1 MKILITNDD
10 GIHAIGI
17 QKLAAWASKLGEV
30 TVVAPKDEQSGKSQ
44 GINVHTEIEVER
56 LDLGGGITWYAVD
69 STPADCVRFALNGLK
84 ERYDLVLS
92 GVNRGLNVG
101 PEFFH
106 SGTLGAAYEAA
117 YAGMPV
123 LALSIY
129 MFVYE
134 EATDHMDEIY
144 AFVRKNDLFSVCPL
158 YSVNIPA
165 EPKGIRIAQMSMFEY
180 AESFFRLDNGKVRMP
195 GGKRVHEVK
204 ADSDCDIDV
213 VFNGYISV
221 TPITLERTDLA
232 AYEKLRG
239 LNP

>member
-10 GIHAIGI
+10 GIHASGI

-30 TVVAPKDEQSGKSQ
+30 TVVAPKCEQSGKSQ
-44 GINVHTEIEVER
+44 GINVHTEIEVQK
-56 LDLGGGITWYAVD
+56 LDLGEGISWYAVD
-69 STPADCVRFALNGLK
+69 STPADCVRYALNGLK

-117 YAGMPV
+117 YAGIPV

-129 MFVYE
+129 KDVYE
-134 EATDHMDEIY
+134 AAADHMDEIY
-144 AFVRKNDLFSVCPL
+144 DFVQRNDLFSVCPL
-158 YSVNIPA
+158 YSINIPA
-165 EPKGIRIAQMSMFEY
+165 DPRGIRVAHMSMFEY
-180 AESFFRLDNGKVRMP
+180 TETFLPLENGNMRMP
-195 GGKRVHEVK
+195 VGKRVYEVQENGT
-204 ADSDCDIDV
+204 CDIDV

-221 TPITLERTDLA
+221 TPITLERTDVA
-232 AYEKLRG
+232 AYEKLCV
-239 LNP
+239 LNV

>member
-10 GIHAIGI
+10 GIHASGI

-30 TVVAPKDEQSGKSQ
+30 TVVAPKYEQSGKSQ
-44 GINVHTEIEVER
+44 GINVHTEIEVQK
-56 LDLGGGITWYAVD
+56 LDLLPGITWYAVE
-69 STPADCVRFALNGLK
+69 STPADCVRYALNGLK

-117 YAGMPV
+117 YAGIPV

-129 MFVYE
+129 KYVYE
-134 EATDHMDEIY
+134 AAADQMDEIY
-144 AFVRKNDLFSVCPL
+144 DFVRQNDLFSVCPL
-158 YSVNIPA
+158 YSINSPA
-165 EPKGIRIAQMSMFEY
+165 DPKGIRIAQMSMFEY
-180 AESFFRLDNGKVRMP
+180 TESFRELENGKIRMP
-195 GGKRVHEVK
+195 VGKRVHEVK
-204 ADSDCDIDV
+204 ADSDCDVDV

-221 TPITLERTDLA
+221 TPITLERTDVA
-232 AYEKLRG
+232 AYEKLRA